1 MQVRPHILMAVLAVV
16 AAGCGGSEK
25 KSPEGVGKASG
36 EQPASL
42 RQRMHT
48 HFVKLSEAKSAVI
61 EGKLADA
68 KSAAA
73 RVWPEQSNGELPDG
87 WAPFIES
94 IKGSIGLLEGA
105 TEIETAAQ
113 AVSAIGRACGDCHQS
128 LGLQTL
134 GPEST
139 KAPPAESMGDY
150 MRLHQWASDRM
161 WEGLVGPS
169 DEAWKVGAE
178 ALATPLS
185 ADKVPEEVL
194 VKPGM
199 ESLVRRIGQLSQAA
213 AEPNLP
219 APTRQRIYG
228 EFLGS
233 CARCHQSFL
242 ENTD

>member
-1 MQVRPHILMAVLAVV
+1 MRKHFLVLVLAW
-16 AAGCGGSEK
+16 ASCGGSDK
-25 KSPEGVGKASG
+25 KDTATAGKRSQ

-42 RQRMHT
+42 RQRMHS
-48 HFVKLSEAKSAVI
+48 HFVTLSQAKSAVV
-61 EGKLADA
+61 EGKLANA
-68 KSAAA
+68 KKAAA
-73 RVWPEQSNGELPDG
+73 AVWPEQNDGEVPDG
-87 WAPFIES
+87 WAPYIES
-94 IKGSIGLLEGA
+94 IKGSLGLLQGA

-139 KAPPAESMGDY
+139 SPPPAESMGDY

-169 DEAWKVGAE
+169 DDAWKSGAN

-185 ADKVPEEVL
+185 PDKIPEEVL

-199 ESLVRRIGQLSQAA
+199 DSLVRRIGQLSKAA
-213 AEPNLP
+213 AEPDLSG
-219 APTRQRIYG
+219 PTRQRIYG